1 MSHNVLCTSNYYIIK
16 RNKTFC
22 HHKFSSLPGILLH
35 KEVWNWRE
43 EKAEGSKTKK
53 VKYTMH
59 RDKDV
64 VVGGKVEIN
73 EKEKMFCLSYRTEKK
88 VL

>member
-1 MSHNVLCTSNYYIIK
+1 
-16 RNKTFC
+16 
-22 HHKFSSLPGILLH
+22 
-35 KEVWNWRE
+35 
-43 EKAEGSKTKK
+43 
-53 VKYTMH
+53 MH

-88 VL
+88 VLQWNWDRELEQSVPRAQKEKARITDLEKVAETVNQKAVQKGQREVKKTLKDL